1 MNPVSVKHMEAVVR
15 KQQMLRLRD
24 TRQLF
29 AILRAYSPDGDEDYA
44 LSSAFLP
51 KFSLT
56 TAEVGFSYIINQP
69 SRNQKNKKS
78 F

>member
-1 MNPVSVKHMEAVVR
+1 MDPISVKHMEAVVK
-15 KQQMLRLRD
+15 KQQNLRLRD
-24 TRQLF
+24 TRSLF
-29 AILRAYSPDGDEDYA
+29 AILRAYSPDGNEDYV

-69 SRNQKNKKS
+69 SRNQKNSKKS
-78 F
+78 